1 MVNVLI
7 WMFGIAVCFFTFM
20 IIGEN
25 IAENV
30 PPENWF
36 KKWWRRNIIGDDIY
50 DDDF

>member
-1 MVNVLI
+1 MVNILI
-7 WMFGIAVCFFTFM
+7 WMFGIAVCFFIFT

-36 KKWWRRNIIGDDIY
+36 RKWWRSNIIGDDTY
-50 DDDF
+50 GDDF